1 MAKKIL
7 FVGAG
12 AIGSYIG
19 SFLSRAG
26 HDVTLV
32 DPWAEQ
38 VETIRK
44 KGISVTGPHDPFE
57 AHPKAFH
64 LNESQRMPR
73 DFDIAFVAM
82 KVYDTAW
89 AAQLALRHLKPE
101 GFIVASENCWPD
113 PMVASVAGA
122 SRSLG
127 LIMSKIGVALWKP
140 GQVER
145 GAEKGQGSGHDV
157 FRVGEHDGKVTAR
170 ATEVAEMLKVID
182 GALVTENLWGERWS
196 KLCANSM
203 GNPVIGMSNLGSFDI
218 ASSEVGRAITIHL
231 ASESARVGLALGYK
245 IPKFNGNTV
254 EQWAAATEKRDVYDA
269 LDKQLTPTGTG
280 GRNWRASMGQ
290 DVIKGRPTEI
300 DYMNGYVV
308 AKGQEVGVRTPVSVA
323 TVEVVREIDA
333 GTRKPEAQNI
343 GLVLK
348 RAGV

>member
-254 EQWAAATEKRDVYDA
+254 EQWAAATEKRDVYEA

>member
-64 LNESQRMPR
+64 LNESQRLPR
-73 DFDIAFVAM
+73 DFDMAFVAM

-145 GAEKGQGSGHDV
+145 GAEKGQGTGHDV
-157 FRVGEHDGKVTAR
+157 FRVGEHDGRITTR
-170 ATEVAEMLKVID
+170 AKEVAEILSVID
-182 GALVTENLWGERWS
+182 GSQVTDNLWGERWS
-196 KLCANSM
+196 KLCANAM
-203 GNPVIGMSNLGSFDI
+203 GNPVVGMSNLGSFDI
-218 ASSEVGRAITIHL
+218 ASSEVGRTITIHL

-245 IPKFNGNTV
+245 IPKFNGNTA
-254 EQWAAATEKRDVYDA
+254 EQWAAATDTRDVYDA